1 MKRSTF
7 FANPAN
13 GTNCCR
19 VGMVLCWLLFGLAAP
34 LSAQEQQE
42 SGKESILK
50 ESIDDLSKLL
60 QAEEKPAEKKTA
72 DQPNAETTARL
83 FSNIGQLPPVITR
96 VEAYAGRPYGIGK
109 IEFRLRPGDEMI
121 DRTGAILITEKNGR
135 IRYPVTSK
143 PPAAKFLN
151 ALLGRGDV
159 SPASLHTAWFL
170 FDGDEPLEL
179 TLQGSLARSQTV
191 PVEFVRDAR
200 FSRIVRQWWK
210 EYASVTEEQ
219 TALGDYPKLFET
231 YLTFMLPNRL
241 YLQPS
246 GPASQVETP
255 PDTLMETLARV
266 FDVESQRSQA
276 IQKSLLGQADIGQA
290 TLPLPAEP
298 NWIPTD
304 FSGFDGADVEVEPI
318 ATCVPRECFYL
329 RFGTWQN
336 QLWVKRLMKEYGDN
350 LGQMISLRGWEPKID
365 SKFLD
370 QMAIEST
377 DFDEMFGG
385 NLISDVAVIGN
396 DMYMED
402 GASVG
407 VILQARNT
415 GALKNQLAPRR
426 VAFAKDHQEDGAE
439 IEVFEVDGT
448 KVQFLKTPDNRYR
461 SFYVISGNSHLITSS
476 LTLVTRFLE
485 AAQGI
490 GSLATTPGFRYARK
504 EMPLSRDDTIFLYL
518 PTEFFQNL
526 LGPAYQIELR
536 RRNQSIADMQLIE
549 LAYLAARAEG
559 VEADHPDTLIANR
572 FLPQGFGKRADGSQL
587 AREGDF
593 WIDSI
598 RGRRG
603 FFTPISDLEI
613 NKVTAAEAA
622 DFERQRAFYA
632 EKLPGI
638 DPMFFALK
646 RYQQGNNIERV
657 VFDGRVAPFG
667 KQKYAWL
674 LNMIGPPLR
683 REVVESEAD
692 IIRFSASLRGGFLT
706 GGTESHQIFGAVQ
719 DTVDPSVEI
728 KPMSLLSMLDLVKS
742 APWFVGSMPPAGL
755 LDFLPNLGG
764 QPDAEGYTF
773 SGLLGIWRLQ
783 TDLYTAISMSR
794 QRLEELKRS
803 FRLVPLER
811 PAHARLEI
819 GDLGNSNLRNWG
831 NVHLYERSWQT
842 SIANARL
849 LNMLVQQFKLSPI
862 AARETAENVLDVN
875 LVCTLGGKYELVE
888 TPTTRLVWESSS
900 WPSFAAPQIPADYL
914 APLFKWFRGLE
925 LEVIN
930 GDSQFVVHGYLDI
943 QRDQAE
949 AALPSFNLF
958 KGFGNVLSGGNSD
971 DQPAEDKKPD
981 SPKPADQSDR

>member
-1 MKRSTF
+1 MKRSMIIVELTR
-7 FANPAN
+7 PAIR
-13 GTNCCR
+13 GWMTTVCC
-19 VGMVLCWLLFGLAAP
+19 LLFPVFAAP
-34 LSAQEQQE
+34 VCGQE
-42 SGKESILK
+42 KETIEEKSIL
-50 ESIDDLSKLL
+50 ELSNLFDGDK
-60 QAEEKPAEKKTA
+60 KPSKDNQTDEPVAASTK
-72 DQPNAETTARL
+72 QL
-83 FSNIGQLPPVITR
+83 FDNIGKLPPVITS
-96 VEAYAGRPYGIGK
+96 VQAFAGRPYGIGK
-109 IEFRLRPGDEMI
+109 IEYRLRPGDEMI
-121 DRTGAILITEKNGR
+121 DRSGATLITEKNGR
-135 IRYPVTSK
+135 VRYPVTSK
-143 PPAAKFLN
+143 PPVAKFFNNLFGGGN
-151 ALLGRGDV
+151 V
-159 SPASLHTAWFL
+159 SPASLHTTWFL

-179 TLQGSLARSQTV
+179 TLQGSLARTQTI
-191 PVEFVRDAR
+191 PIEFVRDAR
-200 FSRIVRQWWK
+200 FSRIVSQWWK
-210 EYASVTEEQ
+210 EYASITKQQ

-241 YLQPS
+241 YLQEPRQL
-246 GPASQVETP
+246 GQREKT

-266 FDVESQRSQA
+266 FDVESQRSLA
-276 IQKSLLGQADIGQA
+276 IEQSLLGQADIGLA
-290 TLPLPAEP
+290 SLPLPAAP

-304 FSGFDGADVEVEPI
+304 FSGFDGSDVEVEAI
-318 ATCVPRECFYL
+318 ATCVPKECFYL

-336 QLWVKRLMKEYGDN
+336 QLWVKRLLSEYGDN
-350 LGQMISLRGWEPKID
+350 LGQMISLRGWKPKID

-377 DFDEMFGG
+377 DLDEMFGG

-415 GALKNQLAPRR
+415 NALKNQMAPRR
-426 VAFAKDHQEDGAE
+426 VAFAKTHKDEGAE
-439 IEVFEVDGT
+439 IEIFEIEGT

-461 SFYVISGNSHLITSS
+461 SFYVISGDSHLITSS
-476 LTLVTRFLE
+476 LTLATRFLE

-490 GSLATTPGFRYARK
+490 GSLATTPGFRYARR
-504 EMPLSRDDTIFLYL
+504 EMPLDRDDTIFLYL

-559 VEADHPDTLIANR
+559 IEADNPAPLIANR
-572 FLPQGFGKRADGSQL
+572 FLPKGFGKRADGSQL

-613 NKVTAAEAA
+613 TKVTAAEVA
-622 DFERQRAFYA
+622 DFERQRAFYS

-646 RYQQGNNIERV
+646 RYQRDDNIERV

-683 REVVESEAD
+683 QEVVESKAD

-706 GGTESHQIFGAVQ
+706 GGTESHQIFGALQ
-719 DTVDPSVEI
+719 DPVDPSVEVA
-728 KPMSLLSMLDLVKS
+728 PMSLLSMLELIKS
-742 APWFVGSMPPAGL
+742 APWFVGSMPAVGL
-755 LDFLPNLGG
+755 LDFLPSLGAK
-764 QPDAEGYTF
+764 PDADGYTF

-783 TDLYTAISMSR
+783 TDLFTAISMSR
-794 QRLEELKRS
+794 ERLEELKS
-803 FRLVPLER
+803 GFQLTPLER
-811 PAHARLEI
+811 PAHARLEV
-819 GDLGNSNLRNWG
+819 GDLAKSNLRNWG

-862 AARETAENVLDVN
+862 AARETAETVLDVN

-888 TPTTRLVWESSS
+888 TPTKRLVWESTS
-900 WPSFAAPQIPADYL
+900 WPSFADPQIPAGYI

-930 GDSQFVVHGYLDI
+930 GDSQFVVHGFLDI
-943 QRDQAE
+943 KRDKSE
-949 AALPSFNLF
+949 SALPSFNLF
-958 KGFGNVLSGGNSD
+958 KGFENVLSGGKSEEEPVD
-971 DQPAEDKKPD
+971 PKEPDEDR
-981 SPKPADQSDR
+981 PKTDK